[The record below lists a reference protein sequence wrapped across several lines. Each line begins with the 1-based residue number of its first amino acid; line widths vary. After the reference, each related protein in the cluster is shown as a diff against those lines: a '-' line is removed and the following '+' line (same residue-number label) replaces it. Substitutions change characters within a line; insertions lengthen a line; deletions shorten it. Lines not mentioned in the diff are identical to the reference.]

1 MYRRPDQRQV
11 SAGVGGSGSYV
22 YANTSPP
29 RRGGTRWSEGDL
41 FTLPSPPQWV
51 GGLINHDRLKS
62 FLGYKVF
69 YSGVEGEHLTQSGG
83 TKLPPDDVVLLPGW
97 NWIGYA
103 PLVSRDVNSGIEAL
117 SGNFTYDDQFKTR
130 RGASVSFCTYSGS
143 TLGFVGNLVEL
154 KPGVGYE
161 VKVSRAITFAYTT
174 STTVET

>member
-1 MYRRPDQRQV
+1 MF
-11 SAGVGGSGSYV
+11 
-22 YANTSPP
+22 
-29 RRGGTRWSEGDL
+29 RGGVFSTYRVRGALTSISFSAVTYLSSLVGNGLLQCPPPWSNPFARTIPTKG
-41 FTLPSPPQWV
+41 PSVP
-51 GGLINHDRLKS
+51 S
-62 FLGYKVF
+62 YKVF
-69 YSGVEGEHLTQSGG
+69 YSGVEGEHLTQGGG

-103 PLVSRDVNSGIEAL
+103 PLVSRDVNSVIEAL

-143 TLGFVGNLVEL
+143 TLGFVGDLVEL

-174 STTVET
+174 TVET